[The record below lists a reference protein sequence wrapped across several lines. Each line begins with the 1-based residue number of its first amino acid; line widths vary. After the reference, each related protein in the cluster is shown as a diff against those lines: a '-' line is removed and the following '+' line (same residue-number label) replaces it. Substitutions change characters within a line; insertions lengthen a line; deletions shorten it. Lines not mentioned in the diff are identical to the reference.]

1 MAEDPSVPPKRRRRK
16 PAPLLLPFDDAAAAP
31 VEGTAQMNEAAPLP
45 PDAPHDEAETPVAA
59 VEAEDPAL
67 SSAPAEPF
75 EDVPPSP
82 PRRRKRAKGAPA
94 PVEAA
99 APPDADRGEPQ
110 SEPATAG
117 EAEPPS
123 EALAAPAAASPS
135 AGLVTQG
142 DMAEPRVVT
151 AGTDAVP
158 AQATPDGSAGEEE
171 VSGKGTAS
179 AVAEAEESKV
189 EVSAPVTEPDGS
201 ANKDHVRMHA
211 LPSEDVP
218 AVQPADGPESLE
230 AAGTTE
236 TTGDGPATAVLPPL
250 GEVDEEGAPQGERKA
265 ETTQAVIALDATL
278 SEPTAPA
285 VPAPQAVQANPPEPP
300 PVRAPPA
307 KAKARPARASAMRG
321 QKRLRIGG
329 VEIGAAQAGA
339 LALGAL
345 AIGALAIGALAI
357 GRLAVGRAQVRRLE
371 VDELV
376 IGTVKEKDKPRR
388 R

>member
-31 VEGTAQMNEAAPLP
+31 VEGTAQMNEAAPVLA
-45 PDAPHDEAETPVAA
+45 DAPHHEVETPVAA
-59 VEAEDPAL
+59 VETEDPAL
-67 SSAPAEPF
+67 SSAPAEPV
-75 EDVPPSP
+75 EDEPPSP
-82 PRRRKRAKGAPA
+82 PRRRKRAKTAPA

-99 APPDADRGEPQ
+99 APPDADREEPQ

-117 EAEPPS
+117 EAEPSS
-123 EALAAPAAASPS
+123 EALAPSAAASPS
-135 AGLVTQG
+135 AGLVTPD

-179 AVAEAEESKV
+179 AVAEAEESQV

-201 ANKDHVRMHA
+201 ANKDYVRMHA

-218 AVQPADGPESLE
+218 AGQPADSPHSLE
-230 AAGTTE
+230 AAGTAE
-236 TTGDGPATAVLPPL
+236 TTEDGPATAVLPPL
-250 GEVDEEGAPQGERKA
+250 GEVDEEGALHGERKA
-265 ETTQAVIALDATL
+265 ETTQALTALDATL
-278 SEPTAPA
+278 SERTAPA
-285 VPAPQAVQANPPEPP
+285 VPAPQSVPANPPEPP
-300 PVRAPPA
+300 AVRAPP